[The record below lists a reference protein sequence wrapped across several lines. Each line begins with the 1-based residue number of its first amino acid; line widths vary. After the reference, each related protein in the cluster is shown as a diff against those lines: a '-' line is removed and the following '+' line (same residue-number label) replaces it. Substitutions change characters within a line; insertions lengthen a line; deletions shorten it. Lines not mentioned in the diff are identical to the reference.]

1 MTSDRAAGE
10 ALTALADLL
19 AAAGQEPPTGR
30 ELAELLWLAR
40 QTGTPERPV
49 ERPEPRT
56 PEPAP
61 RVLRRSDP
69 LRPALPAAPPGPEPA
84 PGPAPRVPLHA
95 PAAAPGPRS
104 APRPESRPEP
114 AARPHSP
121 LLAPAPP
128 MLARPLALQRSLRP
142 LRRTVPSA
150 AGRELDE
157 TATADRIA
165 ALGAGRRA
173 WLPVLR
179 PRQERWLHLRIV
191 LDTGPTMTMWR
202 PLARELHT
210 ALAQTGA
217 FRTLDVL
224 RLGEDGRL
232 PRRHR
237 ERGRTAVLVVSDA
250 MGPQWHEGPAGV
262 RWRGTLAALAG
273 EAPVA
278 LLQPLPERLWRH
290 TAAPAV
296 PGRFVSPAAGV
307 PNAALEFAPYDGV
320 PGRAGVPLPVLEPT
334 DVWLGH
340 WAELV
345 ASPSGAEVPGAAAFV
360 TPRGP
365 VAPDDALVPEDT
377 DPEELVLR
385 FRALASPQAF
395 RLAAHLAV
403 GSARLPVMRLVQAAV
418 ERRPEPQHLAE
429 VVLSGMLRAHPG
441 ADPGAYAF
449 RPGVREVL
457 LGALPR
463 TSLIRTA
470 ELLARVSAEIDARAG
485 ALPGEFRAL
494 VESLEGRGADRAVG
508 RPFALVSEE
517 SVRLLRGPERVPP
530 GSAGSLAASAAGSVE
545 PDARAE
551 RRSTPE
557 PDDAAP
563 EPDAARSRLLAGR
576 YELLELR
583 PGPAGEELWTAHDHG
598 HDRRVLV
605 RVHPFAPPPGF
616 AARVEALR
624 AAGHP
629 HLVRVLAGFETGG
642 RCAVVLQGLSGR
654 TLRDV
659 LAGAPGG
666 LTSFRALFGAGELA
680 AALLALHDAG
690 FVHGAVRPD
699 RVLMDE
705 QEKPVLGEPSLVPEQ
720 RPEDDLYDL
729 GRLLYE
735 MATGQAPPD
744 DGDDLPSPRQVQ
756 PDVPL
761 SLDQSVLGLLSDHTA
776 HRRDA
781 VLRLAG
787 LVRGLGSRPW
797 GAVPRPNYRV
807 LGPVKAWF
815 DPLPERD
822 ALVLAPL
829 LLAGGRFVEVETLP
843 FETAGEP
850 AHIADVMARLELLKA
865 NGHPVETRSSSA
877 RIDLTEVRFDLATA
891 ERLAE
896 RAAEAARSGDH
907 VTGALLYRAALALWR
922 SEPLAGLPGRWA
934 SRERR
939 RLTSLRAR
947 WQEQLA
953 ALSEGAQARGAR
965 LLAVAS
971 GADAGGSAIREFASV
986 LRVLGLEGV
995 GSTPMTHVT
1004 DLPPEVAVRLAADAA
1019 LSDWRKP
1026 GPRRPVVLRVAV
1038 SGETADVRDLADV
1051 ILAQAEQ
1058 AGAAAERG
1066 PLLLLGYPRW
1076 IHDAL
1081 PERLRTGARW
1091 GPGPQGWLWLK
1102 VVPPR
1107 EEEAVTSVPQPSVPV
1122 PWPQEPAP
1130 ERPRGF
1136 LARLFRRRPPP

>member
-10 ALTALADLL
+10 ALTALAGILT
-19 AAAGQEPPTGR
+19 AAGQEPPTGR

-40 QTGTPERPV
+40 QMGTPERPA
-49 ERPEPRT
+49 ERPVRPA

-61 RVLRRSDP
+61 PDWRPSEP
-69 LRPALPAAPPGPEPA
+69 LRPTPLALPPGPDPAPAAP
-84 PGPAPRVPLHA
+84 PRVPLHT
-95 PAAAPGPRS
+95 PAAAPEPRPS
-104 APRPESRPEP
+104 PRPESRPGP
-114 AARPHSP
+114 AAPSHTS

-157 TATADRIA
+157 AATADRIA
-165 ALGAGRRA
+165 ALGARRRL

-250 MGPQWHEGPAGV
+250 MGPQWHEGPAGM
-262 RWRGTLAALAG
+262 RWRGTLAALAR

-307 PNAALEFAPYDGV
+307 PNAALEFTPYDGA

-340 WAELV
+340 WAALV
-345 ASPSGAEVPGAAAFV
+345 ASPAGTEVPGAAAFV
-360 TPRGP
+360 TPCGP
-365 VAPDDALVPEDT
+365 AAPDDALVPEDT

-418 ERRPEPQHLAE
+418 EERPEPQHLAE

-470 ELLARVSAEIDARAG
+470 ALLARVSAEIDARAG

-494 VESLEGRGADRAVG
+494 VESLEGRGADRAMG

-517 SVRLLRGPERVPP
+517 SVRLLRGPEWVPP
-530 GSAGSLAASAAGSVE
+530 ASAAE
-545 PDARAE
+545 PD
-551 RRSTPE
+551 
-557 PDDAAP
+557 P
-563 EPDAARSRLLAGR
+563 EPDAARPRLLAGR
-576 YELLELR
+576 YALLEAR
-583 PGPAGEELWTAHDHG
+583 PGPAGEELWQAHDREQ
-598 HDRRVLV
+598 DRRVLI
-605 RVHPFAPPPGF
+605 RIHPFPAPPGF

-624 AAGHP
+624 GVGHP
-629 HLVRVLAGFETGG
+629 HLLSVLDGLELEG
-642 RCAVVLQGLSGR
+642 RCAVVLPGIDGT
-654 TLRDV
+654 TLREQLTASPD
-659 LAGAPGG
+659 G
-666 LTSFRALFGAGELA
+666 LPSFRALYGAGEIA
-680 AALLALHDAG
+680 SALLALHEAG
-690 FVHGAVRPD
+690 FVHGAVRTD
-699 RVLMDE
+699 RVLLTR
-705 QEKPVLGEPSLVPEQ
+705 QERPLLGEPAPAPEQ
-720 RPEDDLYDL
+720 RAEDDLYDL

-735 MATGQAPPD
+735 MATGKDLRAEDDPD
-744 DGDDLPSPRQVQ
+744 DPQASVRAVRQ
-756 PDVPL
+756 DVPL
-761 SLDQSVLGLLSDHTA
+761 ALEQGILGLLSDHLA
-776 HRRDA
+776 HRHDA
-781 VLRLAG
+781 LRRLAG
-787 LVRGLGSRPW
+787 LVRSLGARPW
-797 GAVPRPNYRV
+797 GAVPGPSYRI

-822 ALVLAPL
+822 AL
-829 LLAGGRFVEVETLP
+829 LLAGLLLERGQFVDMGALP
-843 FETAGEP
+843 FYTGGEP
-850 AHIADVMARLELLKA
+850 HLITDVMAHLERLRA
-865 NGHPVETRSSSA
+865 DGHPIETEGPAA
-877 RIDLTEVRFDLATA
+877 RIDLSDTRFDLVAS

-896 RAAEAARSGDH
+896 RAAEAARNGDRAAG
-907 VTGALLYRAALALWR
+907 TELYRAALALWR

-934 SRERR
+934 SLERR
-939 RLTSLRAR
+939 KLTSLRAS
-947 WQEQLA
+947 WQERLA
-953 ALSEGAQARGAR
+953 ALSEGAEARGAR
-965 LLAVAS
+965 LLAVAT

-995 GSTPMTHVT
+995 GSTPMTRLS
-1004 DLPPEVAVRLAADAA
+1004 DFPPEVAVRLAADAA
-1019 LSDWRKP
+1019 VADWREP
-1026 GPRRPVVLRVAV
+1026 GPRRPVVLRLVVA
-1038 SGETADVRDLADV
+1038 GEAVDTEDLTRV
-1051 ILAQAEQ
+1051 VLAQAAR

-1066 PLLLLGYPRW
+1066 PQLLLAYPRW

-1081 PERLRTGARW
+1081 PERLRLRARGA
-1091 GPGPQGWLWLK
+1091 PGPQGWMWLK
-1102 VVPPR
+1102 IVPPL
-1107 EEEAVTSVPQPSVPV
+1107 EVTPTSVPQPAVPV

-1130 ERPRGF
+1130 ARPRGF
-1136 LARLFRRRPPP
+1136 LSRLFRRKPPP

>member
-10 ALTALADLL
+10 ALTALAGILE
-19 AAAGQEPPTGR
+19 AAGQEPPTGR

-40 QTGTPERPV
+40 QMGTPEPPPERPV
-49 ERPEPRT
+49 RQP

-61 RVLRRSDP
+61 PHRRPSDHLPPAP
-69 LRPALPAAPPGPEPA
+69 LALPPGPDPAPAAP
-84 PGPAPRVPLHA
+84 PRVPLHA
-95 PAAAPGPRS
+95 PAAAPE
-104 APRPESRPEP
+104 PRPSPRPVPRP
-114 AARPHSP
+114 APGVPSHSP

-157 TATADRIA
+157 AATADRIA
-165 ALGAGRRA
+165 ALGARRRL

-232 PRRHR
+232 PPRHR

-262 RWRGTLAALAG
+262 RWRGTLAALAR

-307 PNAALEFAPYDGV
+307 PNTALGFTPYDGA

-334 DVWLGH
+334 EVWLGH

-345 ASPSGAEVPGAAAFV
+345 ASPAGTEVPGAAAFV
-360 TPRGP
+360 TPCEP

-418 ERRPEPQHLAE
+418 EERPEPQHLAE

-494 VESLEGRGADRAVG
+494 VESLEGRGADRAMG

-517 SVRLLRGPERVPP
+517 SVRLLRGPEWVPP
-530 GSAGSLAASAAGSVE
+530 ASA
-545 PDARAE
+545 P
-551 RRSTPE
+551 TPG
-557 PDDAAP
+557 
-563 EPDAARSRLLAGR
+563 AARPRLLAGR
-576 YELLELR
+576 YELLERR
-583 PGPAGEELWTAHDHG
+583 PGPEGEELWRARDREQ
-598 HDRRVLV
+598 DRRVLV
-605 RVHPFAPPPGF
+605 RIHPFAAPPGF

-624 AAGHP
+624 SVGHP
-629 HLVRVLAGFETGG
+629 HLLRVLDGLELDG
-642 RCAVVLQGLSGR
+642 RCAVVLAGVAGT
-654 TLRDV
+654 TLREQLTASPD
-659 LAGAPGG
+659 G
-666 LTSFRALFGAGELA
+666 LPAFRALYGGGELA
-680 AALLALHDAG
+680 SALLALHEAG
-690 FVHGAVRPD
+690 FVHGAVRTD
-699 RVLMDE
+699 RVLLTR
-705 QEKPVLGEPSLVPEQ
+705 QEKPLLGEPAPVPEQ
-720 RPEDDLYDL
+720 RAEDDLYDL

-735 MATGQAPPD
+735 MATGTALRDD
-744 DGDDLPSPRQVQ
+744 DGTQPSVRAVR
-756 PDVPL
+756 PDVPFAL
-761 SLDQSVLGLLSDHTA
+761 EQGILGLLSDHVA
-776 HRRDA
+776 HRSDA
-781 VLRLAG
+781 LRRLAG
-787 LVRGLGSRPW
+787 LVRSLGARPW
-797 GAVPRPNYRV
+797 GAVPGPSYRI

-822 ALVLAPL
+822 AL
-829 LLAGGRFVEVETLP
+829 LLAGLLLERGQFVDMGALP
-843 FETAGEP
+843 FETGGEP
-850 AHIADVMARLELLKA
+850 HLIADVHAHLERLRA
-865 NGHPVETRSSSA
+865 DGHPIEWEGLAA
-877 RIDLTEVRFDLATA
+877 RIDLSDARFDLETA

-896 RAAEAARSGDH
+896 RADEAARNGDRA
-907 VTGALLYRAALALWR
+907 TGTRLYRAALVLWR

-934 SRERR
+934 STERHK
-939 RLTSLRAR
+939 LLSLRADWEDR
-947 WQEQLA
+947 LA
-953 ALSEGAQARGAR
+953 ALSEPAAARGAR

-971 GADAGGSAIREFASV
+971 GPDAGGAAAREFASV
-986 LRVLGLEGV
+986 LHVLGLEGV
-995 GSTPMTHVT
+995 GSTPLTHLT
-1004 DLPPEVAVRLAADAA
+1004 EFPPEVAVRLAADSTVSA
-1019 LSDWRKP
+1019 WRGP
-1026 GPRRPVVLRVAV
+1026 GPRRPVTLRLVV
-1038 SGETADVRDLADV
+1038 SGATAEVSELAEV
-1051 ILAQAEQ
+1051 VQAQTAQAET
-1058 AGAAAERG
+1058 AAERG
-1066 PLLLLGYPRW
+1066 PQLLLAYPRW

-1081 PERLRTGARW
+1081 PEHLRMRARGA
-1091 GPGPQGWLWLK
+1091 PGPQGWMWLK
-1102 VVPPR
+1102 LVPPL
-1107 EEEAVTSVPQPSVPV
+1107 EVTVTSVPQPSVPV
-1122 PWPQEPAP
+1122 PWPPEPAP

-1136 LARLFRRRPPP
+1136 LARLFRRRPPPPPRAP